1 MTYQLINQLS
11 ESRAFRTRQKID
23 ALDDGV
29 ATEFFYAYLLTTII
43 LAQEHQT
50 SKWAQDYAS
59 RTSAFG
65 NFDHFRSSGTDL
77 YMLAFKLNTTNP
89 NPIVGQRLL
98 QVLRGVARLNLDQS
112 FITSYLL
119 RLERHLSVRDTR
131 LKNIRRVLPQWQTTD
146 TKIKSNYLSY
156 LRRFIFTRERMSEI
170 IPQIDRAQR
179 QSRMGVGK
187 SAAIIGASALAGL
200 MLGLR
205 YDPSD
210 AKRFLKPIGE
220 SVDNDKAMFD
230 IVEILEANPAV
241 DHVISVDEIEDTV
254 VVRVMSADGKIFEFQ
269 LRELDEE

>member
-1 MTYQLINQLS
+1 MIVLLLS
-11 ESRAFRTRQKID
+11 
-23 ALDDGV
+23 
-29 ATEFFYAYLLTTII
+29 FFYAYLLATII

-59 RTSAFG
+59 RTAAFG

-89 NPIVGQRLL
+89 NSIIGQRLL

-170 IPQIDRAQR
+170 IPQIDRVQR
-179 QSRMGVGK
+179 QSRIGVGK

-210 AKRFLKPIGE
+210 SKRFLKPIGE
-220 SVDNDKAMFD
+220 SVDTDNAIFD

-241 DHVISVDEIEDTV
+241 DHVISVDEIENTV
-254 VVRVMSADGKIFEFQ
+254 VTRVMSADGKIFEFQ
-269 LRELDEE
+269 LRELEAE

>member
-29 ATEFFYAYLLTTII
+29 ATEFFYAYLLATII

-179 QSRMGVGK
+179 QSSIGVGK

-220 SVDNDKAMFD
+220 SVDTDQGMFD